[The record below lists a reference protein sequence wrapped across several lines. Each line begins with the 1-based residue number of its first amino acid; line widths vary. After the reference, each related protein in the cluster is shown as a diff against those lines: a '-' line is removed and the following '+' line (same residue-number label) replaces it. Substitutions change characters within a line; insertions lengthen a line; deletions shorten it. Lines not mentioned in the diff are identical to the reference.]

1 MLVDTILIQQLMLAL
16 YHQIKQIQH
25 VQQDNII
32 IQHQC
37 NAIPVLIN
45 AALAKINCLKKN

>member
-1 MLVDTILIQQLMLAL
+1 MLVL
-16 YHQIKQIQH
+16 YHQTKQIKL

-32 IQHQC
+32 MKRQC
-37 NAIPVLIN
+37 NVILVLIN